1 MIRVY
6 RTRSCPRCHILEKWL
21 AEHKIAHF
29 SKEVDAEAITD
40 MMLSGYFKR
49 ECPIIERRE
58 GEYHGPD
65 EFFEGMVLDKEK
77 LRELI

>member
-1 MIRVY
+1 MITIY
-6 RTRSCPRCHILEKWL
+6 STSSCPRCRLLEQYL
-21 AEHKIAHF
+21 SEHKIAHF

-65 EFFEGMVLDKEK
+65 EFFEGMVLDEEK
-77 LRELI
+77 LRELV